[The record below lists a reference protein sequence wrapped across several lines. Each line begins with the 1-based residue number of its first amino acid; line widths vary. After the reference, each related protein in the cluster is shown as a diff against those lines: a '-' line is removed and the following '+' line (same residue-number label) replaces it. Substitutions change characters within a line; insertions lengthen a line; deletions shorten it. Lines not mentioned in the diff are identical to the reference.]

1 MTSCAT
7 SCVNCNVQSMQPAPC
22 SSVKCNCLLEGCLR
36 GCEPVRGCTCE
47 GRQNPLRH
55 TTQPVPFLICRLIG
69 RETVDLASGWPSAF
83 YYVWARLQQTIHMK
97 TRLLPDRIPGRGHPT
112 TDVDGLMVASCC
124 ICSAPA
130 TLFSEKSLGF
140 KRETGTTVW

>member
-1 MTSCAT
+1 M
-7 SCVNCNVQSMQPAPC
+7 
-22 SSVKCNCLLEGCLR
+22 KCNCLLEGCLR

-55 TTQPVPFLICRLIG
+55 TTQPVPLLICRLIG

-97 TRLLPDRIPGRGHPT
+97 TRLLPDRIPGRAHPT
-112 TDVDGLMVASCC
+112 ADVDGLIVASCW

-130 TLFSEKSLGF
+130 THFSEKSLGF
-140 KRETGTTVW
+140 KRETGTTLHCGDHTGPLADNVTCNIPCKTS